1 MFIKRNNNRFSR
13 IVPHLELGVS
23 PTRKSSSSSGSMESS
38 DLRLLSDGSSGS
50 SLQELEEHF
59 AV

>member
-1 MFIKRNNNRFSR
+1 
-13 IVPHLELGVS
+13 LGIS

-50 SLQELEEHF
+50 SLQELEESF